1 MIRLLGLLILVGQS
15 ILSSGQTQGEMNGES
30 SSGLKNAEKEL
41 KTVYERILVEYKQ
54 DTEFIKNLKESQ
66 DLWTKLRDAELKTKF
81 PDREPGYY
89 GSVQPMCISDYL
101 TELTN
106 DRIKRLQTWLTGT
119 EEGGVCSC
127 SIKIIR

>member
-1 MIRLLGLLILVGQS
+1 MMRLLGLLILVGQS

-66 DLWTKLRDAELKTKF
+66 DLWTKLRDAQLKTKF

-106 DRIKRLQTWLTGT
+106 ERIKRLQTWLTGT
-119 EEGGVCSC
+119 EEGDVCSG

>member
-106 DRIKRLQTWLTGT
+106 ERIKRLQTWLTGT
-119 EEGGVCSC
+119 EEGDVCSG